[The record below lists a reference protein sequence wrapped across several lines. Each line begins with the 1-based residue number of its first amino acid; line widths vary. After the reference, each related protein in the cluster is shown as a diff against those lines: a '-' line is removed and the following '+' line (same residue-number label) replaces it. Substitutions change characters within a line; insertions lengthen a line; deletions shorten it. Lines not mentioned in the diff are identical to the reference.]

1 MTRWGPNVLPGNNDG
16 ADDAAV
22 ELRASAEAEPAE
34 DGDAD
39 AEGAVDAADD
49 AACAP
54 VLPTSSRHRS
64 LAFSQLKWLPF
75 GNSSI
80 NIR

>member
-1 MTRWGPNVLPGNNDG
+1 
-16 ADDAAV
+16 
-22 ELRASAEAEPAE
+22 
-34 DGDAD
+34 
-39 AEGAVDAADD
+39 
-49 AACAP
+49 
-54 VLPTSSRHRS
+54 LPTSSRHRS